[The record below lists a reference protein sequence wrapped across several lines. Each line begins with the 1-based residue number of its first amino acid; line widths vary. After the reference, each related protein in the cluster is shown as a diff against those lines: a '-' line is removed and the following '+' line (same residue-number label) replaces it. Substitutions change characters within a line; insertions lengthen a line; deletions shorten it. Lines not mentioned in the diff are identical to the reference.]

1 MNKASTRSY
10 VMGDYLEVS
19 NLDWLF
25 LKLNR
30 FICTYV
36 VVTNERN
43 RSDVKKLVVLLD
55 ITLLAYFSHMQEVI
69 LHLQSFSSHMT
80 FAGMANLNILHLHLR
95 IVTEKKRKCKCGMSG
110 HALIR

>member
-19 NLDWLF
+19 NLNWLF

-43 RSDVKKLVVLLD
+43 RSNVKKLVVLLD

-69 LHLQSFSSHMT
+69 LHLQSFSSRMT
-80 FAGMANLNILHLHLR
+80 FAGMANLNILHLHLH
-95 IVTEKKRKCKCGMSG
+95 IAVEKNANANAGWVGM
-110 HALIR
+110 LL